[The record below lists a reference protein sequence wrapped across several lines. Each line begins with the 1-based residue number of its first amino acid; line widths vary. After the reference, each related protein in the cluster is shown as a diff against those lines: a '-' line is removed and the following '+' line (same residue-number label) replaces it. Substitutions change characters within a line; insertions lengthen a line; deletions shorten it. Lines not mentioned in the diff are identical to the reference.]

1 MKVPKIITQTK
12 DWIALDKPAGLVVH
26 DVPGEKHAGNTLVD
40 WFIKKFPEIKKEA
53 WPDSSRPGIVHRL
66 DAETSGVIVLAKNP
80 ETLKNLQK
88 QFKARKTHKTY
99 LALVA
104 GDTPKSG
111 EMSGNIVRLEGSTKH
126 TLKTLNFPWDKGKSS
141 HTTYERIN
149 CYDFMDYPISLVKL
163 FPKTGRTHQLR
174 VQLYH
179 LGTPILGD
187 KLYFT
192 KYSKDLSDRLD
203 IERHLLHASELK
215 FTDSAT
221 KEEVIIKTPLSTD
234 FDEILSKLHQRH

>member
-1 MKVPKIITQTK
+1 MIKPIIIQETPN
-12 DWIALDKPAGLVVH
+12 WLAVDKPAGMVVH

-40 WFIKKFPEIKKEA
+40 WFIQNFPQVKDENWENPERA
-53 WPDSSRPGIVHRL
+53 GIVHRL
-66 DAETSGVIVLAKNP
+66 DAETSGVILLAKNP
-80 ETLKNLQK
+80 KTLKNLQK

-104 GDTPKSG
+104 GNTPNSG
-111 EMSGNIVRLEGSTKH
+111 ELSGNIVRLEGSTKH

-149 CYDFMDYPISLVKL
+149 LYDFMDYPLSLVKL

-192 KYSKDLSDRLD
+192 KYSQDLSQRLGAT
-203 IERHLLHASELK
+203 RHLLHAGELK
-215 FTDSAT
+215 FTDPT
-221 KEEVIIKTPLSTD
+221 TQEEVAVQAPIPQD
-234 FDEILSKLHQRH
+234 FEKILTSLHQKH